1 MILYPT
7 CKINL
12 GLHILNKRNDGFHEL
27 DTCMLEVPLYDIL
40 EIIPS
45 ENFEFS
51 TSGMEIP
58 GESNNNLCVKAFH
71 LIQEKHEIP
80 NIKLH
85 LHKQIPMGGGLGGG
99 SSDGTFV
106 LKMLNSLFQLNLTNS
121 QLEEYASLLGS
132 DCAFF
137 VKGGAQIA
145 KGRGEILTP
154 IELDLKGYYIKIVNI
169 GIHISTKEAYAG
181 VEFQQHRNSISEI
194 ITRNIS
200 DWKTVLRNDF
210 EISVFKNYPLLKELK
225 ENLYLEGAVYAS
237 MSGSGS
243 TMFAIFN
250 EEPKNNSFS
259 HLNPIYEII
268 KKL

>member
-27 DTCMLEVPLYDIL
+27 DTCMFEVPLYDII

-58 GESNNNLCVKAFH
+58 GDCNNNLCVKAFH
-71 LIQEKHEIP
+71 LIQEKYEIP

-106 LKMLNSLFQLNLTNS
+106 LKMLNSLFQLNITNS
-121 QLEEYASLLGS
+121 QLQEYASLLGS
-132 DCAFF
+132 DCPFF
-137 VKGGAQIA
+137 VKGGTQIA
-145 KGRGEILTP
+145 RGRGEILSP
-154 IELDLKGYYIKIVNI
+154 IQLDLSGYYIKIVNI
-169 GIHISTKEAYAG
+169 GIHVSTKEAYAG
-181 VEFQQHRNSISEI
+181 VEFQKHSNSTAEI

-200 DWKTVLRNDF
+200 NWKTLLKNDF
-210 EISVFKNYPLLKELK
+210 EMSVFKNYPLLQEVK
-225 ENLYLEGAVYAS
+225 ENLYNEGAVYAS

-243 TMFAIFN
+243 TMYGIFN
-250 EEPKNNSFS
+250 EEPKNNTFS
-259 HLNPIYEII
+259 HLNPTYEII